1 MVFDVVVVVECF
13 FRQEALFDRRG
24 DHPNATR
31 VAIVRPRAPRVVVV
45 VDDVFTDDTNDDDVN
60 VNDDDDVEDA
70 HAHHFDESLFC
81 VVFKTRPD
89 VDGRASSRPTDDD
102 KNDDVVFVRGGGTFG
117 SLPVVVVVNVVV
129 VVVTTISSSSS
140 SSSSSSLL
148 LLLLL
153 LSSLV
158 LLRVT
163 LDHASFVSFLSK
175 IFNSK
180 P

>member
-60 VNDDDDVEDA
+60 VNDDDDDVEDA

-89 VDGRASSRPTDDD
+89 VDGRASSRPTDDV
-102 KNDDVVFVRGGGTFG
+102 NDDVVFVRGGGIFG
-117 SLPVVVVVNVVV
+117 SLPVVVVV
-129 VVVTTISSSSS
+129 VVTSISSSS

-158 LLRVT
+158 LI
-163 LDHASFVSFLSK
+163 K
-175 IFNSK
+175 E
-180 P
+180 

>member
-1 MVFDVVVVVECF
+1 MVFDVVVECF

-31 VAIVRPRAPRVVVV
+31 VAIVRPRAPRVVVNV
-45 VDDVFTDDTNDDDVN
+45 VVVVFTDDTNDDDVN
-60 VNDDDDVEDA
+60 VNDDDVEDA
-70 HAHHFDESLFC
+70 HTQHFESLC

-102 KNDDVVFVRGGGTFG
+102 VVFVGGGGTFG
-117 SLPVVVVVNVVV
+117 SLPTV
-129 VVVTTISSSSS
+129 VVVTTTISSSS

-153 LSSLV
+153 LSSL
-158 LLRVT
+158 LRVT
-163 LDHASFVSFLSK
+163 RCLHFFMYTFKTLNKKFLQRT
-175 IFNSK
+175 F
-180 P
+180 

>member
-60 VNDDDDVEDA
+60 VNDDDVEDA
-70 HAHHFDESLFC
+70 HTHHFDESLFC

-89 VDGRASSRPTDDD
+89 VDGRASSRPTDDV
-102 KNDDVVFVRGGGTFG
+102 NDVVFTFG
-117 SLPVVVVVNVVV
+117 SLPAVVVVV
-129 VVVTTISSSSS
+129 VVVTIIVF
-140 SSSSSSLL
+140 
-148 LLLLL
+148 
-153 LSSLV
+153 V
-158 LLRVT
+158 LFAV
-163 LDHASFVSFLSK
+163 AVVPS
-175 IFNSK
+175 I
-180 P
+180 

>member
-1 MVFDVVVVVECF
+1 VVFDVVVVVECF

-45 VDDVFTDDTNDDDVN
+45 VDDDVFTDDTNDDDVN
-60 VNDDDDVEDA
+60 VNDDDDDVEDA

-89 VDGRASSRPTDDD
+89 VDGRASSRPTDDV
-102 KNDDVVFVRGGGTFG
+102 NDDVVFVRGGGIFG
-117 SLPVVVVVNVVV
+117 SLPVVVVV
-129 VVVTTISSSSS
+129 VTSISSSS

-148 LLLLL
+148 LLLL
-153 LSSLV
+153 SSPV
-158 LLRVT
+158 HYHPQRYRCYSHGHR
-163 LDHASFVSFLSK
+163 DE
-175 IFNSK
+175 
-180 P
+180 

>member
-31 VAIVRPRAPRVVVV
+31 VAIVRPRAPRVVVNV
-45 VDDVFTDDTNDDDVN
+45 VVVFTDDTNDDDVN
-60 VNDDDDVEDA
+60 VNDDDVEDA
-70 HAHHFDESLFC
+70 HTHHFDERLFC

-89 VDGRASSRPTDDD
+89 VDGRASSRPTDDV
-102 KNDDVVFVRGGGTFG
+102 NDVVFTFG
-117 SLPVVVVVNVVV
+117 SLPV

-140 SSSSSSLL
+140 FSSSSSSSSSSL